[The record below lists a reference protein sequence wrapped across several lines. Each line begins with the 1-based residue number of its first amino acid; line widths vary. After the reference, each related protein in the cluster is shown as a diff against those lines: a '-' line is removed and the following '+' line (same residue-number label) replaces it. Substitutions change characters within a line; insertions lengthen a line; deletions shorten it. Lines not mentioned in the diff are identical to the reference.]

1 MTNGGRAYALP
12 PFSFGPSSA
21 SRPATT
27 APPPPFTATRP
38 HFSAAPSPRPDLL
51 FYTVPFRCPG
61 RAHACRLPPMP
72 RPHFYTASFRR
83 PDRAHAC
90 RCYPYSIT
98 EVNIKLEFICGWC
111 FCENYGQPVRHV
123 ADTFF
128 DTLLPPH
135 PVCGRPSEGL
145 SRSYLRLRLRMKQ
158 RQVVRQSKHRR

>member
-21 SRPATT
+21 SRPTTT
-27 APPPPFTATRP
+27 APPPFTATRP
-38 HFSAAPSPRPDLL
+38 TAISSA
-51 FYTVPFRCPG
+51 PFRCPG
-61 RAHACRLPPMP
+61 
-72 RPHFYTASFRR
+72 
-83 PDRAHAC
+83 RAHAC

-145 SRSYLRLRLRMKQ
+145 RRSYLRLRLRMKQ

>member
-1 MTNGGRAYALP
+1 MREDCVILCVHPSCHRILIRQPQQGSSPHDERRQSIRSAAVFFWPLVSFSAHNHRA
-12 PFSFGPSSA
+12 
-21 SRPATT
+21 
-27 APPPPFTATRP
+27 PPFTATRP
-38 HFSAAPSPRPDLL
+38 TAISSA
-51 FYTVPFRCPG
+51 PFRC
-61 RAHACRLPPMP
+61 
-72 RPHFYTASFRR
+72 

-111 FCENYGQPVRHV
+111 FCENYGQSVRHV

>member
-1 MTNGGRAYALP
+1 MKQYRATETTHTCPGLYSYSNSAAAAGHIPRMTNGGRAYALP

-21 SRPATT
+21 SRPTT
-27 APPPPFTATRP
+27 TRAPPP
-38 HFSAAPSPRPDLL
+38 SQRPDQP
-51 FYTVPFRCPG
+51 PF
-61 RAHACRLPPMP
+61 LPPP
-72 RPHFYTASFRR
+72 SGAPG
-83 PDRAHAC
+83 RAHAC

-145 SRSYLRLRLRMKQ
+145 RRSYLRLRLRMKQ